1 MTVFMGRI
9 SMSTKAIGILA
20 CALTG
25 ALMSGTAVAASYEGN
40 WPITITNSQYYNG
53 NYCLTL
59 SGSIGGG
66 AELSGPLGDLY
77 GNFQVLGKN
86 LIAIVPE
93 QTGGG
98 FNWGVEFVLPAAN
111 GQLAKGSFLV
121 DEDGELESPGRA
133 SVGTKN
139 GC

>member
-1 MTVFMGRI
+1 MGRI
-9 SMSTKAIGILA
+9 SMSTKALGILA
-20 CALTG
+20 CFSA
-25 ALMSGTAVAASYEGN
+25 ALMSGGTAGAASYNGS

-59 SGSIGGG
+59 SGSTGGG

-98 FNWGVEFVLPAAN
+98 FNWGIEFVLPAAN
-111 GQLAKGSFLV
+111 GKLAKGTFLV
-121 DEDGELESPGRA
+121 DEDGELE
-133 SVGTKN
+133 
-139 GC
+139 

>member
-1 MTVFMGRI
+1 M
-9 SMSTKAIGILA
+9 KAQLLSGA
-20 CALTG
+20 AVSA
-25 ALMSGTAVAASYEGN
+25 ALMCGAAVAASYQGT

-53 NYCLTL
+53 KYCLALT
-59 SGSIGGG
+59 GSTGGG
-66 AELSGPLGDLY
+66 AELSGQLGDLY

-86 LIAIVPE
+86 LVAIVPQ

-111 GQLAKGSFLV
+111 GNLAKGAFLV
-121 DEDGELESPGRA
+121 DEDGELQNPGVA
-133 SVGTKN
+133 KVGTKN

>member
-1 MTVFMGRI
+1 MYM
-9 SMSTKAIGILA
+9 KALGILA
-20 CALTG
+20 CALC
-25 ALMSGTAVAASYEGN
+25 AMSGPAAAASYNGS
-40 WPITITNSQYYNG
+40 WPVTITNSQYYNG

-59 SGSIGGG
+59 SGSTGGG
-66 AELSGPLGDLY
+66 AELSGSLGNLY

-98 FNWGVEFVLPAAN
+98 FNWGVDFILPAKN
-111 GQLAKGSFLV
+111 GALAKGTFIV
-121 DEDGELESPGRA
+121 DEDGELESPGGVK
-133 SVGTKN
+133 VGAIN

>member
-1 MTVFMGRI
+1 MP
-9 SMSTKAIGILA
+9 TKALGILA
-20 CALTG
+20 CVLSA
-25 ALMSGTAVAASYEGN
+25 ALMSGGTAGAASYNGS

-59 SGSIGGG
+59 SGSSGGG

-77 GNFQVLGKN
+77 GNFQVLGRN
-86 LIAIVPE
+86 LVAIVPE

-98 FNWGVEFVLPAAN
+98 FNWGVEFILPARS
-111 GQLAKGSFLV
+111 GTLAKGTFLV
-121 DEDGELESPGRA
+121 DEDGELESPGSA
-133 SVGTKN
+133 TVGTKN

>member
-1 MTVFMGRI
+1 
-9 SMSTKAIGILA
+9 MSTKALCILA
-20 CALTG
+20 GALAA
-25 ALMSGTAVAASYEGN
+25 ALMSDSAIAASYNGT

-59 SGSIGGG
+59 SGSTGGG
-66 AELSGPLGDLY
+66 AELSGQLGDMY

-86 LIAIVPE
+86 LVAIVPE

-98 FNWGVEFVLPAAN
+98 FNWGLEFILPAKN
-111 GQLAKGSFLV
+111 GNLTKGTFVV
-121 DEDGELESPGRA
+121 DEDGELANPGVA
-133 SVGTKN
+133 KVGAKN

>member
-1 MTVFMGRI
+1 M
-9 SMSTKAIGILA
+9 KAHFKF
-20 CALTG
+20 
-25 ALMSGTAVAASYEGN
+25 GTALSAALWAGAALASTVSYNGN
-40 WPITITNSQYYNG
+40 WPITITNTQFYNG
-53 NYCLTL
+53 NYCLIL
-59 SGSIGGG
+59 SGSTGGG

-98 FNWGVEFVLPAAN
+98 FNWGVEFVLPAKN
-111 GQLAKGSFLV
+111 GVLAAKGTFLV
-121 DEDGELESPGRA
+121 DEDGELESPGKA
-133 SVGTKN
+133 TVGTLN

>member
-1 MTVFMGRI
+1 
-9 SMSTKAIGILA
+9 
-20 CALTG
+20 
-25 ALMSGTAVAASYEGN
+25 MSGTAVAASYNGS

-53 NYCLTL
+53 SYCLTL
-59 SGSIGGG
+59 SGSMGGG
-66 AELSGPLGDLY
+66 AALSGPLGDMY

-98 FNWGVEFVLPAAN
+98 FNWGLEFILPAAN
-111 GQLAKGSFLV
+111 GRLVKGTFVV
-121 DEDGELESPGRA
+121 DEDGELENPSGA
-133 SVGTKN
+133 KVGTKN

>member
-1 MTVFMGRI
+1 
-9 SMSTKAIGILA
+9 MSTKTFGMLPLA
-20 CALTG
+20 TVLWTG
-25 ALMSGTAVAASYEGN
+25 AAIAGSADYSGS

-53 NYCLTL
+53 NYCLML
-59 SGSIGGG
+59 SGAIAGS
-66 AELSGPLGDLY
+66 AELNGPLGDLY

-111 GQLAKGSFLV
+111 GILAKGTFLV

-133 SVGTKN
+133 KVGTKN
-139 GC
+139 AC

>member
-1 MTVFMGRI
+1 
-9 SMSTKAIGILA
+9 MSTKTSGIEA
-20 CALTG
+20 CALSAVFWAG
-25 ALMSGTAVAASYEGN
+25 AAIAGSVSYDGN

-59 SGSIGGG
+59 SGATGGG
-66 AELSGPLGDLY
+66 AELSGSLGNLY

-86 LIAIVPE
+86 LVAIVPE

-111 GQLAKGSFLV
+111 GNLAKGAFLV
-121 DEDGELESPGRA
+121 DEDGELESPGKA
-133 SVGTKN
+133 KVGTKS

>member
-1 MTVFMGRI
+1 
-9 SMSTKAIGILA
+9 MSTKGLAILA
-20 CALTG
+20 CSLSAALW
-25 ALMSGTAVAASYEGN
+25 ASAAFAGTVSYNGN
-40 WPITITNSQYYNG
+40 WPVTITNSQYYNG
-53 NYCLTL
+53 NYCLML

-77 GNFQVLGKN
+77 GNFQVLGKD

-111 GQLAKGSFLV
+111 GVLAKGTVLV

-133 SVGTKN
+133 KVGTKN

>member
-1 MTVFMGRI
+1 
-9 SMSTKAIGILA
+9 MSTKALGILA
-20 CALTG
+20 CVLSA
-25 ALMSGTAVAASYEGN
+25 ALMSGGAAGAASYNGS

-59 SGSIGGG
+59 SGGS
-66 AELSGPLGDLY
+66 AQLSGPLGALY

-93 QTGGG
+93 QTSGG
-98 FNWGVEFVLPAAN
+98 FNWGVEFILPARN
-111 GQLAKGSFLV
+111 GTLAKGTFLV
-121 DEDGELESPGRA
+121 DEDGELESPGSA
-133 SVGTKN
+133 NVGTKN

>member
-1 MTVFMGRI
+1 MKTRFMAGVALSATVWAGA
-9 SMSTKAIGILA
+9 AIA
-20 CALTG
+20 
-25 ALMSGTAVAASYEGN
+25 GTVSYNGN

-53 NYCLTL
+53 NYCLSL
-59 SGSIGGG
+59 SGSTGGG

-111 GQLAKGSFLV
+111 GNLAKGAFLV
-121 DEDGELESPGRA
+121 DEDGELESPGVA
-133 SVGTKN
+133 KVGTKN

>member
-1 MTVFMGRI
+1 
-9 SMSTKAIGILA
+9 MSTKALGILA
-20 CALTG
+20 CALSC
-25 ALMSGTAVAASYEGN
+25 AFMSGAAVAQSYNGN
-40 WPITITNSQYYNG
+40 WPVTITHSQYYNG
-53 NYCLTL
+53 NYCLEL
-59 SGSIGGG
+59 SGSTGGG
-66 AELSGPLGDLY
+66 ATLTGQLGDLY
-77 GNFQVLGKN
+77 GNFQVLGRN

-111 GQLAKGSFLV
+111 GNLAKGTFLV

-133 SVGTKN
+133 TVGTKN

>member
-1 MTVFMGRI
+1 
-9 SMSTKAIGILA
+9 MSTKPFGILA
-20 CALTG
+20 CALS
-25 ALMSGTAVAASYEGN
+25 AAFMSGTAVAQSYNGN

-53 NYCLTL
+53 NYCLAL
-59 SGSIGGG
+59 SGSGGGG
-66 AELSGPLGDLY
+66 AELSGPLGNLY

-111 GQLAKGSFLV
+111 GMLAKGTFLV

-133 SVGTKN
+133 KVGTKN

>member
-1 MTVFMGRI
+1 
-9 SMSTKAIGILA
+9 MSTKALGILTCVLSA
-20 CALTG
+20 
-25 ALMSGTAVAASYEGN
+25 ALMSGGTAGAASYNGS
-40 WPITITNSQYYNG
+40 WPITITNSPNYNG

-59 SGSIGGG
+59 NSG
-66 AELSGPLGDLY
+66 AVHLSGQLGDLY

-98 FNWGVEFVLPAAN
+98 FNWGVEFILPARNGTLAN
-111 GQLAKGSFLV
+111 GTFLV

-133 SVGTKN
+133 TVGTKN